1 LDFSSPRQRAW
12 RRRSRACTMQQEFEN
27 LWKQRAAV
35 QNDLKILGGP

>member
-1 LDFSSPRQRAW
+1 
-12 RRRSRACTMQQEFEN
+12 MQQEFEN